1 MYHKKINAA
10 ALEEKE
16 HYTEEETAKICG
28 ELIKEGGLIRIVAQN
43 FVVRLSNN
51 LDEDQKEK
59 IRVIRERNE
68 EVQKLVRD
76 ALAENYLKVEK
87 EEEGEK

>member
-1 MYHKKINAA
+1 MKIKKNALIRSYAQSMGIEAAKDLITKKIKSA

-43 FVVRLSNN
+43 FMVQSERKRSEEQALL
-51 LDEDQKEK
+51 LDN
-59 IRVIRERNE
+59 I
-68 EVQKLVRD
+68 
-76 ALAENYLKVEK
+76 
-87 EEEGEK
+87 